1 MKKQKV
7 SIFWFRRDLRLE
19 DNRGLFEALKSSSP
33 VLPLFIFDTNIINEL
48 EPDDSRISFIHD
60 RLSVISD
67 KLKSINSSLYCKKG
81 SPETIWKNIFKDFD
95 VQDVYANED
104 YEPYA
109 IQRDKNI
116 ELLLT
121 NYGVKLNLYKDQVI
135 FCKEEIL
142 KADKTPYTVFTPY
155 KNKWL
160 KRFSEEQI
168 HNYSSESGA
177 NFLKENFPLPSL
189 SNLGFKRSSIKV
201 VNYKLDHL
209 VDYEKNRN
217 IPALNRT
224 SYLSPHLRFGTVS
237 IRQVVQKTFTNQAFL
252 NELIWRDFFMQ
263 ILFNFPNVVQSN
275 FRSKYDHIEWRNN
288 LEEFGKWKDGETG
301 YPMVDAGMR
310 ELNAT
315 GYMHNR
321 VRMVV
326 AGFLCKHLLIDWRW
340 GEAYFASKLLD
351 YELSSNNGNWQWS
364 AGTGCDAAPYFRI
377 FNPSEQVKKFDPD
390 LEYIKKW
397 VPEINS
403 IEYPIPIV
411 EHKFARER
419 AIKTYKE
426 GIEQYNKS

>member
-19 DNRGLFEALKSSSP
+19 DNRGLFEAFKSSCP
-33 VLPLFIFDTNIINEL
+33 VLPLFIFDTNIIDEL
-48 EPDDSRISFIHD
+48 EPSDSRISFIYD

-67 KLKSINSSLYCKKG
+67 KLGSINSSLYCKKG

-326 AGFLCKHLLIDWRW
+326 AGFLCKHLLINWRW